1 MAAMILTSYGY
12 IDDSG
17 FGGRDGVRPWDR
29 DQGEISRA
37 LRWRLTS
44 APPHERFGRMDL
56 LSKYVSVAVEML
68 GLPPPPADGLHLA
81 TAVVLGT
88 AWGCQGVDGDFYQG
102 IVKGDGPSP
111 TLFAYTLPTIA
122 VGEVCIRHGLGGP
135 SYCFQA
141 GSDSGLVAL
150 FEGLRLLQE
159 GECERCLC
167 IMADAWSGEIAS
179 RGDKVLSG
187 VGPRINY
194 AYAFLLEQGQLAPA
208 QEALAVLTLRPAPTV
223 PAPAEVRDSRQ
234 EGAKLLEILQAAD
247 PDRRQT
253 LDIPAPGAYG
263 LSEVLTVST

>member
-1 MAAMILTSYGY
+1 MIITAYGF

-17 FGGRDGVRPWDR
+17 FGGRDRLTPWDR
-29 DQGEISRA
+29 SQGEISRA

-68 GLPPPPADGLHLA
+68 GLPRPPAGGLNLS

-88 AWGCQGVDGDFYQG
+88 AWGCQGVDGDFYRG

-122 VGEVCIRHGLGGP
+122 VGEICIRHSLGGP

-141 GSDSGLVAL
+141 GAESGLAAL

-159 GECERCLC
+159 GDCERCLC
-167 IMADAWSGEIAS
+167 IMADAWSGDIAA
-179 RGDKVLSG
+179 RDWEGLSG
-187 VGPRINY
+187 VGPQGNF
-194 AYAFLLEQGQLAPA
+194 AYAFLVEQDQQPPA
-208 QEALAVLTLRPAPTV
+208 EQALAVLTLQPAP
-223 PAPAEVRDSRQ
+223 AAAAKAEVRDSRQ
-234 EGAKLLEILQAAD
+234 AGAQLLQMLQTAD
-247 PDRRQT
+247 PARRQT
-253 LDIPAPGAYG
+253 LEIPAPGAYG
-263 LSEVLTVST
+263 LAEVLMVSA